1 MIKQLLTIF
10 LATIVINANAQ
21 KEKAYNYIALYK
33 DIAIAEMQRSGVPA
47 SITLAQGILESSYG
61 ESDLCK
67 SSNNHFGIKCKSE
80 WNGEKVYH
88 DDDTKQECFRSY
100 PSAAESYKDHSNF
113 LRTRPWYDF
122 LFKLDPTDYKAWAK
136 GLKKAGYAMERD
148 YPQKLIKVIND
159 YNLNQYTL
167 MALNKIPNTNQ
178 NLASKAKEEI
188 YDDTTMAP
196 ELVIKIS
203 SKQLKANQQKRA
215 EGIDDDSVII
225 INPNTQ
231 ATKAIINNQPTGY
244 PEGIFT
250 INHSKV
256 IYARAGVSLLYIAK
270 QYDISLSKLVAF
282 NDMED
287 EEILTT
293 DKLIFIEKKLT
304 KGATDFHIVKPNE
317 TLYDI
322 CQAEGVRLGKLI
334 EYNNIKKTM
343 QPAVG
348 EKIYLRGTAPIA
360 PKTMALIN
368 SLQTASSLSTN

>member
-1 MIKQLLTIF
+1 MKQCLTIF
-10 LATIVINANAQ
+10 LATLMLASHAQ

-67 SSNNHFGIKCKSE
+67 SSNNHFGIKCKTE
-80 WNGEKVYH
+80 WTGEKVYH

-113 LRTRPWYDF
+113 LRTRNWYDF
-122 LFKLDPTDYKAWAK
+122 LFKLDPTDYVSWAK
-136 GLKKAGYAMERD
+136 GLKKAGYATEKD

-167 MALNKIPNTNQ
+167 IAMNRLPNSNQ
-178 NLASKAKEEI
+178 TLASTTKEEI
-188 YDDTTMAP
+188 YEDTTMAP

-203 SKQLKANQQKRA
+203 SKQLKENQQKRA
-215 EGIDDDSVII
+215 EGLPEDSVII
-225 INPNTQ
+225 INPN
-231 ATKAIINNQPTGY
+231 ATVAKTIVEKKKANY

-256 IYARAGVSLLYIAK
+256 IYAKEGTSLLSLAK
-270 QYDISLSKLVAF
+270 QYDISLAKLIEF
-282 NDMED
+282 NDMEE
-287 EEILTT
+287 EEILAS

-322 CQAEGVRLGKLI
+322 CQTEGVRLDKLA
-334 EYNNIKKTM
+334 EYNGINKNM

-348 EKIYLRGTAPIA
+348 EKLYLRDKAPVA
-360 PKTMALIN
+360 AKTMAVT
-368 SLQTASSLSTN
+368 SMQSGSLSTN

>member
-1 MIKQLLTIF
+1 MKQCLTIF
-10 LATIVINANAQ
+10 LAMLMLASNAQ

-67 SSNNHFGIKCKSE
+67 SSNNHFGIKCKTE
-80 WNGEKVYH
+80 WTGEKVYH

-100 PSAAESYKDHSNF
+100 SSAAESYKDHSNF
-113 LRTRPWYDF
+113 LRTRTWYDF
-122 LFKLDPTDYKAWAK
+122 LFKLDPTDYVSWAK
-136 GLKKAGYAMERD
+136 GLKKAGYATEKD

-167 MALNKIPNTNQ
+167 IAMNRLPNSNQ
-178 NLASKAKEEI
+178 TLASNTKEEI
-188 YDDTTMAP
+188 YEDTTMAP

-203 SKQLKANQQKRA
+203 SKQLKENQQKRA
-215 EGIDDDSVII
+215 EGLPEDSVII
-225 INPNTQ
+225 INPN
-231 ATKAIINNQPTGY
+231 ATAAKPIVEKKKANY
-244 PEGIFT
+244 PEGIFI

-256 IYARAGVSLLYIAK
+256 VYAKEGTSLLSLAK
-270 QYDISLSKLVAF
+270 QYDISLAKLIEF
-282 NDMED
+282 NDMEE
-287 EEILTT
+287 EEILAT

-322 CQAEGVRLGKLI
+322 CQTEGVRLDKLA
-334 EYNNIKKTM
+334 EYNSLKKNM

-348 EKIYLRGTAPIA
+348 EKLYLRDKAPAA
-360 PKTMALIN
+360 PKTIVQSSVSN
-368 SLQTASSLSTN
+368 SSLSTN

>member
-1 MIKQLLTIF
+1 MKQCLTIF
-10 LATIVINANAQ
+10 LATLMLASHAQ

-67 SSNNHFGIKCKSE
+67 SSNNHFGIKCKTE
-80 WNGEKVYH
+80 WTGEKVYH

-113 LRTRPWYDF
+113 LRTRNWYDF
-122 LFKLDPTDYKAWAK
+122 LFKLDPTDYVSWAK
-136 GLKKAGYAMERD
+136 GLKKAGYATEKD

-167 MALNKIPNTNQ
+167 IAMNRLPNSNQ
-178 NLASKAKEEI
+178 TLTSTAKEEI
-188 YDDTTMAP
+188 YEDTTMAP

-203 SKQLKANQQKRA
+203 SKQLKENQQKRA
-215 EGIDDDSVII
+215 EGLPEDSVII
-225 INPNTQ
+225 INPN
-231 ATKAIINNQPTGY
+231 ATAAKPVVEKKKTNY

-256 IYARAGVSLLYIAK
+256 IYAKEGTSLLSLAK
-270 QYDISLSKLVAF
+270 QYDISLAKLIEF
-282 NDMED
+282 NDMEE
-287 EEILTT
+287 EEILAS

-322 CQAEGVRLGKLI
+322 CQTEGVRLDKLA
-334 EYNNIKKTM
+334 EYNGIKKNM

-348 EKIYLRGTAPIA
+348 EKLYLRDKAPVA
-360 PKTMALIN
+360 AKTMAVT
-368 SLQTASSLSTN
+368 SMQSGSLSTN

>member
-1 MIKQLLTIF
+1 MKQCLTIF
-10 LATIVINANAQ
+10 LATLMLASHAQ

-67 SSNNHFGIKCKSE
+67 SSNNHFGIKCKTE
-80 WNGEKVYH
+80 WTGEKVYH

-113 LRTRPWYDF
+113 LRTRNWYDF
-122 LFKLDPTDYKAWAK
+122 LFKLDPTDYVSWAK
-136 GLKKAGYAMERD
+136 GLKKAGYATEKD

-167 MALNKIPNTNQ
+167 IAMNRLPNSNQ
-178 NLASKAKEEI
+178 TLASTAKEEI
-188 YDDTTMAP
+188 YEDTTMAP

-203 SKQLKANQQKRA
+203 SKQLKENQQKRA
-215 EGIDDDSVII
+215 EGLPEDSVII
-225 INPNTQ
+225 INPN
-231 ATKAIINNQPTGY
+231 ATAAKPVVEKKKTNY

-256 IYARAGVSLLYIAK
+256 IYAKEGTSLLSLAK
-270 QYDISLSKLVAF
+270 QYDISLAKLIEF
-282 NDMED
+282 NDMEE
-287 EEILTT
+287 EEILAS

-322 CQAEGVRLGKLI
+322 CQTEGVRLDKLA
-334 EYNNIKKTM
+334 EYNGIKKNM

-348 EKIYLRGTAPIA
+348 EKLYLRDKAPVA
-360 PKTMALIN
+360 AKTMAVT
-368 SLQTASSLSTN
+368 SMQSGSLSTN

>member
-1 MIKQLLTIF
+1 MKQCLTIF
-10 LATIVINANAQ
+10 LAMIVLASYAQ
-21 KEKAYNYIALYK
+21 KEKAYNYIAQYK

-67 SSNNHFGIKCKSE
+67 NSNNHFGIKCKAE
-80 WNGEKVYH
+80 WTGEKVYH

-113 LRTRPWYDF
+113 LRTRAWYDF
-122 LFKLDPTDYKAWAK
+122 LFKLDPTDYAAWAK
-136 GLKKAGYAMERD
+136 GLKKAGYATEKD

-167 MALNKIPNTNQ
+167 IAMNKLLNSNQ
-178 NLASKAKEEI
+178 TLASTEKEDI
-188 YDDTTMAP
+188 YEDTTMAP

-203 SKQLKANQQKRA
+203 SKKLKENQQKRV
-215 EGIDDDSVII
+215 EGIEEDSVII
-225 INPNTQ
+225 INPN
-231 ATKAIINNQPTGY
+231 ATIAKTITEKKKANY

-256 IYARAGVSLLYIAK
+256 IYVKEGTSLLALAK
-270 QYDISLSKLVAF
+270 QFDISLAKMIEF
-282 NDMED
+282 NDMEE
-287 EEILTT
+287 EEILAT

-304 KGATDFHIVKPNE
+304 KGATDFHVVKPSE

-322 CQAEGVRLGKLI
+322 CQAEGVRLEKLA
-334 EYNNIKKTM
+334 EYNGIKKNM
-343 QPAVG
+343 QPAAG
-348 EKIYLRGTAPIA
+348 EKIYLRGNAPSA
-360 PKTMALIN
+360 PKTIAL
-368 SLQTASSLSTN
+368 SSTQSGSLSTN

>member
-1 MIKQLLTIF
+1 MKQCLTIF
-10 LATIVINANAQ
+10 LAMLMLASNAQ
-21 KEKAYNYIALYK
+21 KEKAYNYIAQYK

-67 SSNNHFGIKCKSE
+67 NSNNHFGIKCKTE
-80 WNGEKVYH
+80 WTGEKVYH

-100 PSAAESYKDHSNF
+100 PTAAESYKDHSNF
-113 LRTRPWYDF
+113 LRTRTWYDF
-122 LFKLDPTDYKAWAK
+122 LFKLDPIDYVSWAK
-136 GLKKAGYAMERD
+136 GLKKAGYATEKD

-167 MALNKIPNTNQ
+167 IALNKLQNSNQ
-178 NLASKAKEEI
+178 TLSSTAKEEI
-188 YDDTTMAP
+188 YEDTTTAP

-203 SKQLKANQQKRA
+203 SKQLKENQQKRA
-215 EGIDDDSVII
+215 EGLPEDSVII
-225 INPNTQ
+225 INPN
-231 ATKAIINNQPTGY
+231 ATAAKPVVEKKKANY

-256 IYARAGVSLLYIAK
+256 IYAKEGTSLLSLAK
-270 QYDISLSKLVAF
+270 QYDISLAKLIEF
-282 NDMED
+282 NDMEE
-287 EEILTT
+287 EEILAT

-322 CQAEGVRLGKLI
+322 CQTEGVRLEKLA
-334 EYNNIKKTM
+334 EYNGIKKNM
-343 QPAVG
+343 QPAIG
-348 EKIYLRGTAPIA
+348 EKLYLRDKAPVA
-360 PKTMALIN
+360 PKTMAQN
-368 SLQTASSLSTN
+368 SVQNGSLSTN